1 MSWWNPWG
9 EIARLERELNEAL
22 ATNRKFVE
30 SDNRLRDQQNEMA
43 VSCGI
48 LRDLNWSLAVENK
61 RLGSLMERAV
71 FRDPETGRLLPK
83 GRQH

>member
-1 MSWWNPWG
+1 MWPWSR
-9 EIARLERELNEAL
+9 INALKADLAEAL
-22 ATNRKFVE
+22 AINREFVE

-48 LRDLNWSLAVENK
+48 LRDANWSLTLENQ
-61 RLGSLMERAV
+61 RLGSLMERAM
-71 FRDPETGRLLPK
+71 FRCPETGRLLPK